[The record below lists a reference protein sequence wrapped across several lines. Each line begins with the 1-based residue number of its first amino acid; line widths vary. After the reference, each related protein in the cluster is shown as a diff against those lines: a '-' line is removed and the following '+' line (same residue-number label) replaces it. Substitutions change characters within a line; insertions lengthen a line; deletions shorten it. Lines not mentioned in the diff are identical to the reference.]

1 MKLGYF
7 TFPMHPPGKNY
18 YKTLMEDRES
28 IILADQLGFNEA
40 FIGEHLSDKCERIT
54 SCMNFISSL
63 IFDTKNIKLGT
74 GTLNL
79 PHTHPVTIAAQV
91 SMIDTLLKGRFIMG
105 IGPGSLVSDMEM
117 FDTLDKNRLEIFL
130 ESIEHIFNLWKNKP
144 PYNLKGKHWNIST
157 KKTFNKN
164 LYIGEIGKPYQKPY
178 PEIVVTSLGASNS
191 GLQQAI
197 NKGWNI
203 ISSNFLRD
211 ERLKEHNKIIKN
223 SKRKSINWRIAKFI
237 YISQNK
243 QDIVNYG
250 LSEKGPIF
258 FCLKQIYNK
267 LKKAN
272 RLDILKKN
280 PLDKKEKINIHQLMK
295 ELVICGDT
303 KEVTEKI
310 IELKERYNKMT
321 TLTYV
326 NVDWA
331 DKKLTKK
338 SMKFLGEKV
347 IPNIK

>member
-157 KKTFNKN
+157 KKIFNKN

-280 PLDKKEKINIHQLMK
+280 PLDKKEKINVHQLMK

>member
-18 YKTLMEDRES
+18 YKTLIEDRES

-79 PHTHPVTIAAQV
+79 PHTHPVTVAAQV

-117 FDTLDKNRLEIFL
+117 FDTLDKNRLEMFM

-157 KKTFNKN
+157 EKTFNKN
-164 LYIGEIGKPYQKPY
+164 LYIGEIGKPYQRPY

-211 ERLKEHNKIIKN
+211 NRLTEHNEVIKN

-243 QDIVNYG
+243 RDIVNYG

-258 FCLKQIYNK
+258 FCLKQIYKK
-267 LKKAN
+267 LKKTN
-272 RLDILKKN
+272 RLDILKK
-280 PLDKKEKINIHQLMK
+280 KSVRQ
-295 ELVICGDT
+295 
-303 KEVTEKI
+303 
-310 IELKERYNKMT
+310 ERKN
-321 TLTYV
+321 
-326 NVDWA
+326 
-331 DKKLTKK
+331 
-338 SMKFLGEKV
+338 
-347 IPNIK
+347 